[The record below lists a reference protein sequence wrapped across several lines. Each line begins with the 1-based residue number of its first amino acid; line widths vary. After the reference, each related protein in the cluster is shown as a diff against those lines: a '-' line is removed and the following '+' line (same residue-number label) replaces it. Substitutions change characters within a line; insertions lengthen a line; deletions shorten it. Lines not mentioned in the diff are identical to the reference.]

1 MTFGIPAPNSRL
13 PAGAHPGAVRLQV
26 SDLSRSRDYYERLLG
41 LTVIDAG
48 ASGARL
54 GPADGSTVLV
64 NLVERRRARSV
75 PRGGRLGLFHFAI
88 LLPDRSALGRFVAH
102 ITRERIPFGSADHAV
117 SEALYLT
124 DPDGLGIEVYADRD
138 TSTWRARGDE
148 LHMTT
153 EPLDLAGLAAAGGT
167 ARWTGMPAGT
177 VMGHIHLHVGD
188 LTQAEAFYHAALG
201 FDKTV
206 WTYPGALFLAAGGYH
221 HHLGTNIWAAG
232 ATRPADDEAQLLEWE
247 LVLPA
252 AADTT
257 ALGSE
262 LRRQGIS
269 FERDADGHRVP
280 DPWGTVV
287 RIRVPGSEDP
297 GLP

>member
-1 MTFGIPAPNSRL
+1 MTGIPAPNSRL

-41 LTVIDAG
+41 LTVVDAE
-48 ASGARL
+48 ASAARL
-54 GPADGSTVLV
+54 GPADRATVLV
-64 NLVERRRARSV
+64 DLVERRGARPV

-102 ITRERIPFGSADHAV
+102 IARERIPFSSADHAV

-138 TSTWRARGDE
+138 PSTWHAPGDE
-148 LHMTT
+148 LYMTT

-177 VMGHIHLHVGD
+177 VMGHVHLHVGD
-188 LTQAEAFYHAALG
+188 LTEAESFYHAALG

-221 HHLGTNIWAAG
+221 HHLGTNIWTAG
-232 ATRPADDEAQLLEWE
+232 AAPPAEDEAQLLEWE

-252 AADTT
+252 AADVT
-257 ALGSE
+257 ALGAE
-262 LRRQGIS
+262 LKRQGIS
-269 FERDADGHRVP
+269 FESDAHDLCVP

-287 RIRVPGSEDP
+287 RIRV
-297 GLP
+297 